1 MNMMILPFKNIK
13 PKIDSTVWLAPTS
26 VVIGDVE
33 IGENSSVWFQ
43 TVVRGDVN
51 SIRIGKN
58 TNIQDLSMLHVTN
71 KSSPRP
77 ASLIIGDNVTVG
89 HRAILH
95 GCTIADGC
103 LIGMGSVVMDRVVV
117 GEGAMVAAGSL
128 VPEGLVIPPG
138 YLAIGSPAKVL
149 RPLKDDEKKMLK
161 FLPDHYRLLAKE
173 YS

>member
-1 MNMMILPFKNIK
+1 MLISFKQTK
-13 PKIDSTVWLAPTS
+13 PKIDPTVWIAPTA

-51 SIRIGKN
+51 SIRIGRN

-71 KSSPRP
+71 KQSPRP
-77 ASLIIGDNVTVG
+77 ASLVIGDNVTVG
-89 HRAILH
+89 HRVILH
-95 GCTIADGC
+95 GCTIGNGS
-103 LIGMGSVVMDRVVV
+103 LIGMGSVVMDRVFV

-138 YLAIGSPAKVL
+138 HLALGAPAKVL
-149 RPLKDDEKKMLK
+149 RPLKNDEINMLK
-161 FLPDHYRLLAKE
+161 FLPNHYKLLAKE
-173 YS
+173 YHE